1 MRSCDVLV
9 VGAGPAGLSAASYSA
24 RAGLRTIVTDALA
37 PGGQLMYIDEIEN
50 YPGKEKTSG
59 YALAESFEQQAT
71 AFGAEVEYDE
81 VTAIRKEGK
90 RFIASTSAC
99 EIESKAVIIATGASH
114 RHLGCPGE
122 EEYQGKGVSY
132 CATCDGPFFRGK
144 KVAVVGGGDTALTD
158 ALYLSKL
165 CSEVHLIHRRD
176 AFRGQKVLQDRVAA
190 KDNIILHMSN
200 NVIRVNGDRT
210 VQSVTL
216 LDGSELEVSAVFIFV
231 GLVPNSELVKDLCQ
245 TEGGFIAT
253 DGHMRTTTP
262 GLYAAGDVRATP
274 FRQVTTAA
282 ADGAI
287 AAHDA
292 DEYIQSL

>member
-1 MRSCDVLV
+1 MI

-24 RAGLRTIVTDALA
+24 RAGLKTIVTDALA

-59 YALAESFEQQAT
+59 YALAECFEQQAT

-90 RFIASTSAC
+90 RFIASTPAG
-99 EIESKAVIIATGASH
+99 EIESKAVIISTGASH

-231 GLVPNSELVKDLCQ
+231 GLVPNSELVKGLCQ